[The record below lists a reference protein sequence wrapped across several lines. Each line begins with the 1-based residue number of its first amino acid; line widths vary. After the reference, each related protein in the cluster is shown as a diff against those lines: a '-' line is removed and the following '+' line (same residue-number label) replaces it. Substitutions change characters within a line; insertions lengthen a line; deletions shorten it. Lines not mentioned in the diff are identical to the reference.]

1 MDTTQKSKIVDLRWT
16 PFENSDAMSTSPK
29 AVIASSSSV
38 VAVWDKLSWISEF
51 CFHFRSRKSDQ
62 KWAKSNEKQ

>member
-1 MDTTQKSKIVDLRWT
+1 MDFEYFLVIFLWLFVLMDTTQKSKIVDLRWT

-38 VAVWDKLSWISEF
+38 VAVWDKLS
-51 CFHFRSRKSDQ
+51 
-62 KWAKSNEKQ
+62 